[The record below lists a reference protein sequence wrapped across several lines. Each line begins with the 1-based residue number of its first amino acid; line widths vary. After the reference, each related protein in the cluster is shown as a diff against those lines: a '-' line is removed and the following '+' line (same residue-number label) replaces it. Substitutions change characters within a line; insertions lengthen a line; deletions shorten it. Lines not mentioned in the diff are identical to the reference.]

1 MILEEET
8 RIETLSDI
16 FKIDMN
22 IPNYQRPYVWTVES
36 ASRLYNDIF
45 DAYSSGIKEYR
56 IGNLILNKNIEKYEI
71 VDGQQR
77 ITTLILI
84 IKCLGSD
91 NHIKCLIEKL
101 NYTENSYCSI
111 KNNYNILKRLINR
124 VDKNKIDE
132 ITKYILEN
140 CTMVKIVTD
149 DLQQSF
155 TIFDSQNSRG
165 KSLNPH
171 DILKAYHLR
180 EMPDVSE
187 EEKNVLIE
195 NFQKIDEEEEL
206 VKLFKYNIY
215 PIIQWSNKNK
225 GNDYGLKKI
234 DIFKGIKYNKNKVE
248 NEQFNCS
255 IYYNTVKNNTNK
267 LQITQ
272 PVIAGK
278 QFFDY
283 VENYYNL
290 KKRVINIIENKEN
303 IPLLSDGSGDRYI
316 KELFINIVML
326 FIDRFNE
333 RELSNDRLNYI
344 YQWCYLKRIT
354 SYSVSWIGVNKYVL
368 EENKNLFDILSKTTE
383 PSIIDNFFIILKN
396 SEIYERYNKK
406 DDETTEYI
414 FKNLREKFEIE
425 ED

>member
-36 ASRLYNDIF
+36 ASRLFNDIF

-101 NYTENSYCSI
+101 NYTENSYYSM
-111 KNNYNILKRLINR
+111 KNNYNVLKRLINR
-124 VDKNKIDE
+124 VDKNKIEE

-225 GNDYGLKKI
+225 GNDYGLKKK
-234 DIFKGIKYNKNKVE
+234 DIFKKIK
-248 NEQFNCS
+248 
-255 IYYNTVKNNTNK
+255 
-267 LQITQ
+267 
-272 PVIAGK
+272 
-278 QFFDY
+278 
-283 VENYYNL
+283 
-290 KKRVINIIENKEN
+290 
-303 IPLLSDGSGDRYI
+303 
-316 KELFINIVML
+316 
-326 FIDRFNE
+326 
-333 RELSNDRLNYI
+333 
-344 YQWCYLKRIT
+344 
-354 SYSVSWIGVNKYVL
+354 
-368 EENKNLFDILSKTTE
+368 
-383 PSIIDNFFIILKN
+383 
-396 SEIYERYNKK
+396 
-406 DDETTEYI
+406 
-414 FKNLREKFEIE
+414 
-425 ED
+425 